1 VYFPAAWKLNYRKGD
16 RAGRVRLMAL
26 CWTGFILVFFT
37 FSTTQEYYSM
47 PCYPALALLLGS
59 AMDSE
64 SKVLGFGTKVVGTVA
79 GLAACLI
86 GLILWLV
93 RGLPTPGDISTA
105 LTSNPQL
112 YTLSLGHMAD
122 LTLNAFAYLRLPL
135 AVAGVAFAVG
145 AIGALRR
152 STLLPVAALATM
164 MLLFLHAARLA
175 LVVFDPYL
183 SSRPL
188 AEALLRQPPGRLIM
202 GDQYYTFSSI
212 FFYTNRRAQLLN
224 GRVNNLEYGSYAP
237 DAPKDVFIGDQ
248 DLAREWVQPE
258 RYYLVAEGPAVPH
271 LESVVG
277 KGALHVVAASGGKY
291 LFTNQ

>member
-1 VYFPAAWKLNYRKGD
+1 
-16 RAGRVRLMAL
+16 
-26 CWTGFILVFFT
+26 
-37 FSTTQEYYSM
+37 
-47 PCYPALALLLGS
+47 
-59 AMDSE
+59 
-64 SKVLGFGTKVVGTVA
+64 
-79 GLAACLI
+79 
-86 GLILWLV
+86 
-93 RGLPTPGDISTA
+93 
-105 LTSNPQL
+105 
-112 YTLSLGHMAD
+112 MAD